1 MGMCVWFVFE
11 LYVKFCLYVYMCVK
25 SIWNKVFIIKDN
37 YNKCVMNE
45 CYMEMGFIIW
55 WKILEVKI

>member
-45 CYMEMGFIIW
+45 CYMEMG
-55 WKILEVKI
+55 L